1 LGLEPRRDFRYY
13 PLGHR
18 ACLPHLQR
26 FLRMTDVPAT
36 DEAYREIQLARFR
49 VSVLKQA
56 KWREL
61 SRAAG
66 DTRGKRALDLGS
78 DNGVISLLFR
88 AKGGSWESADLT
100 AHATR
105 AIGRTLGEPVKEIE
119 DARLPY
125 PDGSFDLIVVA
136 DMLEHVADDRAL
148 LAEIAR
154 CLRIGG
160 RAVLNV
166 PRLKPLGLLHPL
178 RRAIGLTDAWHGHLH
193 SGYDARALRHL
204 LPPTLRLLGT
214 HEYVR
219 FFSYALDTSLN
230 AKSGRAR
237 SGLMRT
243 AKGTNP
249 ANASDEKPVSRA
261 VKLVYPVMRGFAAL
275 DALLPFTHGYMLV
288 ATLERTAGRME
299 A

>member
-1 LGLEPRRDFRYY
+1 
-13 PLGHR
+13 
-18 ACLPHLQR
+18 
-26 FLRMTDVPAT
+26 MTDVPAA
-36 DEAYREIQLARFR
+36 DVVFREIQLARFR

-66 DTRGKRALDLGS
+66 DTRGKRALDLGT

-88 AKGGSWESADLT
+88 ARGGTWESADLT

-105 AIGRTLGEPVKEIE
+105 AIERTLGERVSEIR

-125 PDGSFDLIVVA
+125 PDATFDLIVVA
-136 DMLEHVADDRAL
+136 DMLEHVRDDRTL

-154 CLRIGG
+154 CLKVGG

-166 PRLKPLGLLHPL
+166 PRLKPLGVLHPL
-178 RRAIGLTDAWHGHLH
+178 RRAIGLTNAWHGHVH
-193 SGYDARALRHL
+193 AGYNARALRHL
-204 LPPTLRLLGT
+204 LPPTLRLVKT

-230 AKSGRAR
+230 AKSGRA
-237 SGLMRT
+237 SPSATIRT
-243 AKGTNP
+243 AKGTVRV
-249 ANASDEKPVSRA
+249 NAKDEKPVGLV
-261 VKLVYPVMRGFAAL
+261 VKLAYPLMRGFAAL
-275 DALLPFTHGYMLV
+275 NALLPFTHGYMLV
-288 ATLERTAGRME
+288 ATLERAP
-299 A
+299 APIIA